1 MPEVTVRATVLGHL
15 VRGGHP
21 SYHDRML
28 AGRLALAAMTAL
40 HERQTDL
47 MTGWNSLTGA
57 TTTDAN
63 VRLVPLADVI
73 TETAAMLDGSS
84 PIVQRRVLL
93 LNKVQEVLAL

>member
-1 MPEVTVRATVLGHL
+1 MPDISVRATILGHL

-40 HERQTDL
+40 QDGKTDL
-47 MTGWNSLTGA
+47 MTAWMSPQGA
-57 TTTDAN
+57 PTADAN
-63 VRLVPLADVI
+63 VTLVELADMI

-84 PIVQRRVLL
+84 PIVQRRVML